1 MTRLLQLLQSG
12 NITVGDEL
20 AFDYKGYRFCGTI
33 HDGGTVGNC
42 SVLLDGQF
50 SKVLV
55 GRAFKT
61 LTAWAD
67 ACIQEH
73 LQEYGTRYSAW
84 KRVKHLTSGKNMDA
98 IFGASI
104 NQNATKDSLIE
115 CLQQKLADAQKKL
128 DEKESAQSNGSETGI
143 QKSKKPASKQRII
156 TTSMDSPYGA
166 YLVLQ
171 RMSKVSPESIEDL
184 KKYGLLEF
192 RKMIHEFTVN
202 DHGQLYEPIDQKE
215 SETWYKDQRRP
226 SDRAVA
232 NYVYDFFKK

>member
-12 NITVGDEL
+12 NINVGDEL

-33 HDGGTVGNC
+33 HDGGTVGDC
-42 SVLLDGQF
+42 SVITDIETDILSD
-50 SKVLV
+50 
-55 GRAFKT
+55 RTFKT

-98 IFGASI
+98 IFCASKDES
-104 NQNATKDSLIE
+104 ATKDSLIE

-128 DEKESAQSNGSETGI
+128 DKKESAQSNDSQTEI
-143 QKSKKPASKQRII
+143 QKSKTPVGKQRIT

-171 RMSKVSPESIEDL
+171 RMSKVSPESVEDL

-192 RKMIHEFTVN
+192 RKMIHEFSVN

-215 SETWYKDQRRP
+215 SEVWYKDQRRP